1 MSADSMMMLI
11 MFGIFVTVFTIVL
24 AIKWYNKNHTF
35 QINPVRI
42 LLLLFALIFLG
53 AWLFFKKIA
62 TSEKTAII
70 QNTSL
75 KNKVVDIQWDKRKPY
90 FKDMKLD
97 NGKWLPMPEEMNDV
111 LQVDDSIYKNEG
123 ADFYT
128 VVNAKTKARRD
139 FKVQIHERVMGKAQ

>member
-11 MFGIFVTVFTIVL
+11 MFGAFAILL
-24 AIKWYNKNHTF
+24 AIVIAIRWFNKNHTF

-42 LLLLFALIFLG
+42 ILLLFALLILG
-53 AWLFFKKIA
+53 AWLFFKNRT

-75 KNKVVDIQWDKRKPY
+75 KNKVVDIKWDKRKPY

-97 NGKWLPMPEEMNDV
+97 NERWLPMPEEMNDV
-111 LQVDDSIYKNEG
+111 LQVDDSIYKNAG

-128 VVNAKTKARRD
+128 VVKAKTKSRRD
-139 FKVQIHERVMGKAQ
+139 FKVKIHERVMGKAQ